1 MTQLQTTSGNTPA
14 SPFDLL
20 DNAMATLAA
29 EGEKTLLA
37 LPGALSDSIM
47 ALGRVPVTDTSLLVQ
62 CLVVASAMLG
72 LHALTRRLG
81 ARFWRNALLHP
92 VPVFALFRQLA
103 TDALA
108 LIAAAVIGRLLL
120 VQWLELSVGASQL
133 PVEMAAALVR
143 WLFILTVLR
152 IFFQPDAPSLRL
164 VSVDGAGAR
173 FVMWRARWVL
183 AFGLAHAVLLG
194 AWLREGVSVEKARAL
209 SVLVAMIMMFA
220 GFQTFRRLRAHG
232 LGSAPMTLACSII
245 AVLTGL
251 WIWGAFVG
259 ETDLFRGAI
268 GSLSIMVLALVI
280 DRVLALSIRASRRP
294 AVMRRLF
301 VVRALVD
308 AVAVALIL
316 RILIE
321 FWFSGFPG
329 LFGPPGW
336 SDFARRFSLA
346 SVLVILGLW
355 VSALIHVW
363 VDERLL
369 PGGNGRS
376 GQENAALRARLA
388 TVLPIVRF
396 GAITIIMLLVALMAL
411 SIIGVDITP
420 LIAGAGIV
428 GLAIS
433 LGSQTLAKDI
443 VSGLFYMFEDV
454 FRLGETIESNGRQ
467 GRLEAIGT
475 RSVRLRDETG
485 RVHTIP
491 FGDLGAITNHSR
503 RLISC
508 RITVVFHMVVE
519 PQQITTLAL
528 AIGHALHSEKPLQAG
543 LVGDIQITSSTLRA
557 EGHGQQICAT
567 FQIDVGRA
575 QQADALA
582 KRLVEGE
589 LMDAGFT
596 GENVSITAEVLDAS
610 IASSVPAA
618 PP

>member
-1 MTQLQTTSGNTPA
+1 MTQLQTASGHAPA
-14 SPFDLL
+14 SPFDVF

-29 EGEKTLLA
+29 KGETTLLA
-37 LPGALSDSIM
+37 LPGALSDALV

-72 LHALTRRLG
+72 LHGLARHLG
-81 ARFWRNALLHP
+81 ARFWQNALLHP
-92 VPVFALFRQLA
+92 VPIFALFRQLA
-103 TDALA
+103 IDALA
-108 LIAAAVIGRLLL
+108 LVAAAVIGRLLL
-120 VQWLELSVGASQL
+120 VHWLGLPVGASQF

-143 WLFILTVLR
+143 WLFVLTVLR

-164 VSVDGAGAR
+164 VRVDDAGAR

-183 AFGLAHAVLLG
+183 AFGLAHAVLVG
-194 AWLREGVSVEKARAL
+194 AWLRDGVSVEKARAL

-220 GFQTFRRLRAHG
+220 GFQTFRQLRAHG
-232 LGSAPMTLACSII
+232 LGSMQMTLACCIF
-245 AVLTGL
+245 AALTGL

-268 GSLSIMVLALVI
+268 GSLSIVILALVL
-280 DRVLALSIRASRRP
+280 DRVLALSIRTSRRP

-301 VVRALVD
+301 VIRALVD
-308 AVAVALIL
+308 AAAVALIL

-321 FWFSGFPG
+321 FWLSGVPG
-329 LFGPPGW
+329 LFGSPGW

-346 SVLVILGLW
+346 SVLVVLGLW
-355 VSALIHVW
+355 LSALIHVW
-363 VDERLL
+363 VDARLL
-369 PGGNGRS
+369 PGGNGRT
-376 GQENAALRARLA
+376 GEENTALRARLA

-396 GAITIIMLLVALMAL
+396 GAITIIMLVVALMAL

-503 RLISC
+503 RLMSC
-508 RITVVFHMVVE
+508 RIAVDFHTFVE
-519 PQQITTLAL
+519 PEQITTLAL

-543 LVGDIQITSSTLRA
+543 LVGDIQITSSPLRA
-557 EGHGQQICAT
+557 EGRDQQICAT
-567 FQIDVGRA
+567 FQIDAGRA

-589 LMDAGFT
+589 LMDAGFS
-596 GENVSITAEVLDAS
+596 GDKFSITALVLEA
-610 IASSVPAA
+610 AMATKVAVAPA
-618 PP
+618 